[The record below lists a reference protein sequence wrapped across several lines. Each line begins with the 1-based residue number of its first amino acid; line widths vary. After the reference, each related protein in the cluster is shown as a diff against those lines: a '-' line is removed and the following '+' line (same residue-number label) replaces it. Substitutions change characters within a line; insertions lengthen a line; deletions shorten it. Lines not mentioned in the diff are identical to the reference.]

1 MNKIILLSGG
11 LDSVTLLHFL
21 MTCGKGALPTHA
33 LIFDYGQRHNKEV
46 ALAEYWASRF
56 RLTYSKIDI
65 SFLSEITKNVSLLS
79 GTKETDDLTKS
90 YVPFR
95 NTIFLSLAASYA
107 ESVGA
112 DTIYYAAHKEDVAG
126 YWDCTRDYVDR
137 LNYLFEL
144 NKNISISV
152 VTPFRCFTKKEI
164 VSVGLEMDVP
174 FDLTWSCYLG
184 EDNACG
190 KCPACLLRLDAF
202 RANNIKDPIPYAE
215 SD

>member
-21 MTCGKGALPTHA
+21 MAWERQAKPTHA

-46 ALAEYWASRF
+46 VLAEYWASKF
-56 RLTYSKIDI
+56 QLTYSKIDI
-65 SFLSEITKNVSLLS
+65 SFLSDITKNVSLLS
-79 GTKETDDLTKS
+79 GTKETGDLTKS

-112 DTIYYAAHKEDVAG
+112 DTIYYAAHKEDVVG

-137 LNYLFEL
+137 INYLFEL
-144 NKNISISV
+144 NKNNSIFV
-152 VTPFRCFTKKEI
+152 VTPFRGFTKKTI
-164 VSVGLEMDVP
+164 VSVGWELGVP

-184 EDNACG
+184 EDKACG
-190 KCPACLLRLDAF
+190 KCPACLLRMEAF
-202 RANNIKDPIPYAE
+202 RSNNMEDPIPYA
-215 SD
+215 